1 MVKAMDKKNTFI
13 QRHYW
18 KIHAIIAFV
27 LILLSFVGVL
37 LTNFM
42 STVAWKYWNISI
54 PIFALLCIGL
64 NWADNQSRPYALK
77 LLFQEVLHWS
87 GILLTIYLVSVF
99 VHYGLISNI
108 DAGLFVLTLLA
119 LGTFMAGI
127 YLNKTFYIISF
138 IQALF
143 VFSTIFFIKYLILIS
158 IILIVVFLVL
168 LFWRARHT
176 QKKDV
181 VKTAEKISKDMD

>member
-1 MVKAMDKKNTFI
+1 MDKKNNFI
-13 QRHYW
+13 QKHYW
-18 KIHAIIAFV
+18 KIHAIIALV
-27 LILLSFVGVL
+27 LVSLSFIGVL

-42 STVAWKYWNISI
+42 PNTVWKYWNISI
-54 PIFALLCIGL
+54 PIFALFCIGL
-64 NWADNQSRPYALK
+64 NWADNQSRPHALK
-77 LLFQEVLHWS
+77 LLFQEVLHWG
-87 GILLTIYLVSVF
+87 GILLTIYLVFIF

-138 IQALF
+138 VQALF
-143 VFSTIFFIKYLILIS
+143 VCSTIFFIKYLIIIS
-158 IILIVVFLVL
+158 IILIVVFLLL

-176 QKKDV
+176 QKKDIL
-181 VKTAEKISKDMD
+181 KTAADISKDID